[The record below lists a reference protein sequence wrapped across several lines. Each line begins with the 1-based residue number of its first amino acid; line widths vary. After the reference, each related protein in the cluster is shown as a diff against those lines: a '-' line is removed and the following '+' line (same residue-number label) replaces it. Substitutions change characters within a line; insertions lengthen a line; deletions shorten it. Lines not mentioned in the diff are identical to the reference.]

1 MSEQPPAA
9 RWWWAGLAVGGA
21 IGGFGLAGLLADA
34 GKTMPAIRVVWLV
47 GLRLTHDLVLTHD
60 LLLAPVVH
68 LAGCWVRRAPEAWRW
83 PLQVG
88 LVVVAVLA
96 LAAARHLRA
105 RGWTVRIRAP

>member
-1 MSEQPPAA
+1 MTKQPPAG
-9 RWWWAGLAVGGA
+9 RWWWAGLAIGGA
-21 IGGFGLAGLLADA
+21 IGGFSRAGLLADV
-34 GKTMPAIRVVWLV
+34 GKTRPVVRVVWLV
-47 GLRLTHDLVLTHD
+47 SLGQTHD

-68 LAGCWVRRAPEAWRW
+68 LAGRWVWRALEAWRW
-83 PLQVG
+83 PLQVE